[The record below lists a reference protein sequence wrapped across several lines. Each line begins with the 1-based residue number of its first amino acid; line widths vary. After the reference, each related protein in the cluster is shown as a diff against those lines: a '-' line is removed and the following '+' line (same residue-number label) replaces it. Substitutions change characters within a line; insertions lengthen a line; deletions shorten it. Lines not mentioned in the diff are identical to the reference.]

1 VATLTRPLVLA
12 TLVGG
17 LLAVA
22 SPSLVRRVPD
32 VREAIGAERRAV
44 ADEQSSSQISRFEF
58 DAVAT
63 GTSPARLEAA
73 AGEPAS
79 RSVAEVEGVRV
90 ECWYYGVAGR
100 SGAYQLCFEN
110 GRLTSKMLFARGA

>member
-1 VATLTRPLVLA
+1 VLA
-12 TLVGG
+12 TLVVG

-32 VREAIGAERRAV
+32 LRDAIGSRAG
-44 ADEQSSSQISRFEF
+44 AATDGQSSSQISRSEF
-58 DAVAT
+58 DAVAA
-63 GTSPARLEAA
+63 GTSPARLRAS

-79 RSVAEVEGVRV
+79 RSVADVEGVRV

-110 GRLTSKMLFARGA
+110 GRLASKLLFAHG